1 MQEQPNQVKIFNAME
16 GSNLISLEEYK
27 SMGIL
32 WVALYVIGDNVT

>member
-1 MQEQPNQVKIFNAME
+1 ME

>member
-1 MQEQPNQVKIFNAME
+1 ME
-16 GSNLISLEEYK
+16 GSNLILEEYK